1 MLFFFRTLIQW
12 RKFILLSGLASAV
25 LLGAISFILPSW
37 YKTNT
42 IIFPP
47 EQTSTMPYAALMQQ
61 LSAPLLG
68 TIAGSAGGVAPGT
81 IYIEMMKSRTVCEQ
95 IIEEFGLM
103 KRYNARNIEE
113 AMDTLHSHL
122 GFTLQDNGL
131 LFMTVEDRDPQRAAD
146 MANRMVALLDQ
157 TTRKLKETSAARTAE
172 FVHRQLLEREVMLA
186 QAEDSLKHF
195 QQAHNTVNM
204 EEQLKSAMDI
214 VTTLSSRAI
223 ALETEMQIMT
233 HYTSPNSEEYQR
245 KQTEYNEVLVQL
257 RKLKADTKGSNNH
270 DTVRSFIPTLQ
281 DVPEQ
286 ALQYLRLRREVEI
299 QNTVFTMLN
308 SEYEKARIE
317 EARDTPVVQVLDPAE
332 KPNLRYRPQR
342 KVFAIVG
349 GLLGLGWSTVV
360 AMFRTAWS
368 HNLSQTAVVRELAT
382 PVARDFSRLRR
393 RRNQP

>member
-12 RKFILLSGLASAV
+12 RKFILLSGLACAV

-37 YKTNT
+37 YKANT
-42 IIFPP
+42 TIFPP
-47 EQTSTMPYAALMQQ
+47 EQTSMMPYAALMQQ

-68 TIAGSAGGVAPGT
+68 TIAGAGGVAPGT

-95 IIEEFGLM
+95 IINEFGLM
-103 KRYNARNIEE
+103 KRYKARNIEE
-113 AMDTLHSHL
+113 AIETLHSHL

-172 FVHRQLLEREVMLA
+172 FVHRQLQEREVMLA

-195 QQAHNTVNM
+195 QQAHNTVDM

-233 HYTSPNSEEYQR
+233 HYTSANSEEYQR
-245 KQTEYNEVLVQL
+245 KQTEYNEVVAQL
-257 RKLKADTKGSNNH
+257 RKLKADTKGNNNH

-281 DVPEQ
+281 DVPDQ

-317 EARDTPVVQVLDPAE
+317 EARDTPVVQVLDAAE
-332 KPNLRYRPQR
+332 KPSMRYRPVR
-342 KVFAIVG
+342 KVFVIVG

-360 AMFRTAWS
+360 ALFRTVWS
-368 HNLSQTAVVRELAT
+368 HNLSQAAVVRELAT

>member
-172 FVHRQLLEREVMLA
+172 FVHRQLQEREVMLA

-360 AMFRTAWS
+360 ALFRTAWS
-368 HNLSQTAVVRELAT
+368 YNLSQTAVVRELAT